1 VRDRV
6 AVDAIAALLGPQSL
20 SACYRTWKARGRP
33 ASRRTSSTVDVL
45 ALRHPLQWD
54 GGDGGAMANEE
65 AAART
70 WTITSRLGS
79 TVFATEYNSWTAG
92 VSKFSSEESKVGGPG
107 QAHRRPAPSNFYEAA
122 HEYLTSELVKC
133 LLFIMNDEDDPKLSA
148 IDNQRRR
155 YARILWAIA
164 KIGYDNKLP
173 QLGIYIASL
182 GVALEDLIRGVTD
195 PLFVTK
201 GSKRKGSK
209 RDSMLKWGARLQA
222 ALGVECLILSG
233 LTREKTASTAARDYN
248 ELARLL
254 RGKNR
259 DLKGSLL
266 SWYDLFIE
274 ELVPVPELLEAFQ
287 TERRE
292 LKAVNLSPAE
302 YLRRGEQA
310 FAQAVK
316 SAIR

>member
-1 VRDRV
+1 MNDPVAKPELVLEKNVPSFSGVCGPREGKLSRV
-6 AVDAIAALLGPQSL
+6 SL
-20 SACYRTWKARGRP
+20 AGACYKIWKARGRP

-54 GGDGGAMANEE
+54 GGDGGTMED
-65 AAART
+65 AA
-70 WTITSRLGS
+70 
-79 TVFATEYNSWTAG
+79 
-92 VSKFSSEESKVGGPG
+92 
-107 QAHRRPAPSNFYEAA
+107 
-122 HEYLTSELVKC
+122 TSELVKC

-148 IDNQRRR
+148 IDNKRRR

-209 RDSMLKWGARLQA
+209 RDSMLRWGARLQA
-222 ALGVECLILSG
+222 ALGVECFILSG
-233 LTREKTASTAARDYN
+233 LSRKEAAADAAKYK
-248 ELARLL
+248 ELARLK
-254 RGKNR
+254 RGENR
-259 DLKGSLL
+259 DLEGSLL
-266 SWYDLFIE
+266 SWYDRYVE
-274 ELVPVPELLEAFQ
+274 GRVPVPELLEAFQ
-287 TERRE
+287 TTRRE
-292 LKAVNLSPAE
+292 IRAASLSPAE
-302 YLRRGEQA
+302 YRRRGKQA
-310 FAQAVK
+310 FEQAVK